1 MANIFLKRDGM
12 QHGGSPYGN
21 QSTFAFNIKT
31 NASGVV
37 LNGSSTTAPKA
48 NDVIVLGVLPNGFRL
63 EDAQI
68 FVTTPMTAGITGD
81 LGFVYEDGVNSNE
94 VPQDP
99 AYFGAGLVLN
109 AAGRLRATG
118 TKLVTLPKNALLVLT
133 IKGAANAKEADVS
146 VVVQGE
152 LTGER

>member
-1 MANIFLKRDGM
+1 MANIVLKRNGM

-21 QSTFAFNIKT
+21 HSSFAFQVKT
-31 NASGVV
+31 NATGVV
-37 LNGSSTTAPKA
+37 LDGNSATAPKV
-48 NDVIVLGVLPNGFRL
+48 NDVIVLGLLPNGFRL
-63 EDAQI
+63 DDAQV
-68 FVTTPMTAGITGD
+68 FVTTPMTASVTGD
-81 LGFVYEDGVNSNE
+81 LGFVYEDGINRSD
-94 VPQDP
+94 VPQDT

-133 IKGAANAKEADVS
+133 IKGANNAKESDVS

>member
-1 MANIFLKRDGM
+1 MANIVLKRDGM

-21 QSTFAFNIKT
+21 QSTFCFNIKT

-37 LNGSSTTAPKA
+37 LNGSATASPKV
-48 NDVIVLGVLPNGFRL
+48 NDVIVLGLLPNGFRL
-63 EDAQI
+63 EDAQV
-68 FVTTPMTAGITGD
+68 FVSNPMTASVVGD
-81 LGFVYEDGVNSNE
+81 LGFVYEDGVNSSE
-94 VPQDP
+94 VPQDT

-152 LTGER
+152 LTGEC

>member
-1 MANIFLKRDGM
+1 MANIVLKRNDM

-21 QSTFAFNIKT
+21 HSSFAFQVKT
-31 NASGVV
+31 NAAGVV
-37 LNGSSTTAPKA
+37 LGGSSATAPKV

-63 EDAQI
+63 DDAQI

-94 VPQDP
+94 VPQDT

-133 IKGAANAKEADVS
+133 IKGANNAKESDVS

-152 LTGER
+152 LTGEC